1 MNKSLYLTVVIILS
15 LCLYGCMGSN
25 YGYTGELSR
34 GTKGKSAGTTEIPPS
49 GMIYIPSGH
58 VVIGN
63 NDQDIL
69 WAMNA
74 VPRTITINAFWMDQ
88 TEITNYEY
96 RQFANYVRD
105 SIIRALLGTAD
116 DNFFLPEDEDFDYT
130 DDEKRP
136 LNWRARIN
144 RKDEAHRSLLREMNY
159 SGDEAISRREEID
172 VRKLIYEYSWIDYQ
186 QAAHA
191 RYDAEQKKYTGFI
204 INAQGERE
212 EIRDRSSFIM
222 KESVYVYP
230 DTLCWI
236 RDFAFSYNEPFVT
249 SYFSHVSY
257 NDYPVVGISWKQATA
272 FCWWRTDMIYSSL
285 SRDYPNPYRL
295 PNEAE
300 WEYAARGGLESELY
314 PWGGPY
320 ATNKEGCYLANF
332 KPQRGKYEL
341 DGGVYT
347 MPVGSYEP
355 NDYGLY
361 DMAGNVSE
369 WTSNTFDEN
378 AYSQYHDLEPNF
390 TTNSKSSD
398 PSVFK
403 RKVVRGGSWK
413 DISYFLQ
420 CGTRMYEYQDSTKSY
435 IGFRCVR
442 SYMGTR

>member
-15 LCLYGCMGSN
+15 LCLYGCLGSN

-34 GTKGKSAGTTEIPPS
+34 GTKGKSTGTSEIPPN

-74 VPRTITINAFWMDQ
+74 IPRTITINAFWMDQ

-105 SIIRALLGTAD
+105 SIIRALLGT
-116 DNFFLPEDEDFDYT
+116 DNDAFFLPEEEDMDYT
-130 DDEKRP
+130 DEKRP
-136 LNWRARIN
+136 LNWRTRIN
-144 RKDEAHRSLLREMNY
+144 RKDETYRSLIREMNY
-159 SGDEAISRREEID
+159 SGEEAISRREEID

-186 QAAHA
+186 QAANA

-257 NDYPVVGISWKQATA
+257 NDYPVVGVSWKQATA
-272 FCWWRTDMIYSSL
+272 FCWWRTAMIYASL
-285 SRDYPNPYRL
+285 VGNYPNPYRL

-378 AYSQYHDLEPNF
+378 SYSQYHDLEPNY
-390 TTNSKSSD
+390 TTNSKGSD
-398 PSVFK
+398 PAVFK

>member
-1 MNKSLYLTVVIILS
+1 MNKSLYLTVVIVFA

-34 GTKGKSAGTTEIPPS
+34 GTKGKSTATSEIPPN

-74 VPRTITINAFWMDQ
+74 IPRTITVNAFWMDQ

-96 RQFANYVRD
+96 RQFSNYVRD
-105 SIIRALLGTAD
+105 SVIRALIGTVD
-116 DNFFLPEDEDFDYT
+116 EDFFLPEDEDMDYAE
-130 DDEKRP
+130 EKRP

-144 RKDEAHRSLLREMNY
+144 RKNEEHRSLLREINY
-159 SGDEAISRREEID
+159 TSNESISGREEID

-186 QAAHA
+186 QAANA

-204 INAQGERE
+204 INSQGERE

-236 RDFAFSYNEPFVT
+236 RDFTFSYNEPFVT

-257 NDYPVVGISWKQATA
+257 NDYPVVGVSWKQATA
-272 FCWWRTDMIYSSL
+272 FCWWRTEMIYSSL
-285 SRDYPNPYRL
+285 ANNYPNPYRL

-378 AYSQYHDLEPNF
+378 AYSQYHDLEPNY
-390 TTNSKSSD
+390 TTNANNSD
-398 PSVFK
+398 LAVFK

-413 DISYFLQ
+413 DVSYFLQ